1 MIRPISRQHGSST
14 RGLVLRVRTLLV
26 GLQRLNPLFY
36 STGPGSG
43 IVLRAPLIENCAL
56 VRNTSRGMFNS
67 SWTLREIETKW
78 DELQLDVKVV
88 ELFPVIRE
96 VVSESERNGK
106 VGGNRE
112 I

>member
-1 MIRPISRQHGSST
+1 
-14 RGLVLRVRTLLV
+14 
-26 GLQRLNPLFY
+26 
-36 STGPGSG
+36 
-43 IVLRAPLIENCAL
+43 
-56 VRNTSRGMFNS
+56 MFNS